1 MRTERYKYIH
11 YLELLEIDELHD
23 LQEDPYEMNNLFNRS
38 AAQPVLQQMK
48 QELAGLLQAT
58 GASE

>member
-1 MRTERYKYIH
+1 
-11 YLELLEIDELHD
+11 LELLEIDELHD